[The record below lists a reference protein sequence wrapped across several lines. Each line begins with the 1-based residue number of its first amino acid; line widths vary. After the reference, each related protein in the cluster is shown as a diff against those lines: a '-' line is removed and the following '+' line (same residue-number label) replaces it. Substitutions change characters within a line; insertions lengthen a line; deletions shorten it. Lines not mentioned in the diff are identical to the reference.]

1 VEVVVVA
8 RPLLPVSVRREFWLG
23 IRRGLSVEAAGLA
36 VGVSPGTGR
45 RWFLDG
51 GGMPNVS
58 LAEPSGRFLSD
69 AERSFI
75 EMALDAGFSPR
86 QIAKQLGRA
95 SSTIRR
101 EIKRGRQRQWP
112 FKYIAANAQSRAQR
126 RSRRPKQR
134 KLTARPGLRRLVIEH
149 LCGPHHLSP
158 EQISHRLRMDFPD
171 DEQMHVSH
179 ETIYRSLFVQGKG
192 GLRRDL
198 TKCLRTG
205 RAVRKPRGTTSGRG
219 SRIRD
224 MVMISERP
232 AEVEDRAVPG
242 HWEGDL
248 IVGENNGSAIG
259 TLVERSTRFLLPLYL
274 PGDHTAPTVREAIV
288 NAISTLPE
296 VLRKTLTWDQ
306 GVEMAEHAQ
315 IAIDAGIDIYFCDPH
330 SPWQR
335 GTNENTNGLF
345 RQYFP
350 KGTDLS
356 VHTPDDIAAAAAGL
370 NGRIR
375 KTLGWKTPLEAF
387 NELLSIHNKSIDGAT
402 TR

>member
-1 VEVVVVA
+1 V
-8 RPLLPVSVRREFWLG
+8 
-23 IRRGLSVEAAGLA
+23 
-36 VGVSPGTGR
+36 VGVSADTAR
-45 RWFLDG
+45 RWFRER

-58 LAEPSGRFLSD
+58 LSEPTGRFLSD
-69 AERSFI
+69 LDREFI
-75 EMALDAGFSPR
+75 EMSIDAGFSPV
-86 QIAKQLGRA
+86 QIANQLRRHP
-95 SSTIRR
+95 STIRR
-101 EIKRGRQRQWP
+101 EIRRGSQRQWP
-112 FKYIAANAQSRAQR
+112 FKYVAANAQGRAQQR
-126 RSRRPKQR
+126 ARRPKVG
-134 KLTARPGLRRLVIEH
+134 KLVACPGLRRLVIEH

-158 EQISHRLRMDFPD
+158 EQISHRLRMDLPD
-171 DEQMHVSH
+171 DEQMRVSH

-192 GLRRDL
+192 ELRKDL

-205 RAVRKPRGTTSGRG
+205 RAVRKPRSTTGRRG

-248 IVGENNGSAIG
+248 IVGEDNGSAIG

-288 NAISTLPE
+288 NAIATLPE

-306 GVEMAEHAQ
+306 GVEMAEHAR
-315 IAIDAGIDIYFCDPH
+315 ITIDAGIDIYFCDPH

-356 VHTPDDIAAAAAGL
+356 VHTPEDIAAAAAGL

-387 NELLSIHNKSIDGAT
+387 NELLSVHGKSIDGAT
-402 TR
+402 TP

>member
-1 VEVVVVA
+1 MA

-23 IRRGLSVEAAGLA
+23 VRRGLAVEDAGLA
-36 VGVSPGTGR
+36 VGVSRSTARG
-45 RWFLDG
+45 WFVDG

-58 LAEPSGRFLSD
+58 LSQPSERFLSET
-69 AERSFI
+69 ERHFI
-75 EMALDAGFSPR
+75 EMAINAQFTPV
-86 QIAKQLGRA
+86 QIAKQLGRHP
-95 SSTIRR
+95 STIRR
-101 EIKRGRQRQWP
+101 ELRRGSQRQWP
-112 FKYIAANAQSRAQR
+112 CKYLAANAQSRAQLR
-126 RSRRPKQR
+126 GRRPKVR
-134 KLTARPGLRRLVIEH
+134 KLTACAGLRRLVLEH
-149 LCGPHHLSP
+149 LTGPHHLSP
-158 EQISHRLRMDFPD
+158 EQISHRLEMDFPD
-171 DEQMHVSH
+171 DEQMRVSH
-179 ETIYRSLFVQGKG
+179 ETIYRSLFVQSKG
-192 GLRRDL
+192 ALKGEV

-205 RAVRKPRGTTSGRG
+205 RALRKPRGISGGRG

-248 IVGENNGSAIG
+248 IIGKDSASAIG

-288 NAISTLPE
+288 AAISTLPD

-306 GVEMAEHAQ
+306 GVELAEHAR
-315 IAIDAGIDIYFCDPH
+315 IRLDAGIDIYFCDPH

-356 VHTPDDIAAAAAGL
+356 VHTQEDIAAAAAGL

-375 KTLGWKTPLEAF
+375 KTLGWKTPEEAF
-387 NELLSIHNKSIDGAT
+387 NELLSAHNKSIKGAT
-402 TR
+402 TP